1 MKYIVIA
8 DIDAEVGIEVEAQ
21 PEKPQELIAKW
32 QAHDLLGFYFSI
44 TSRNLT
50 IIIEAENEDVFFDAL
65 HATWL
70 LTLEYPEVYPVVGV
84 DEFPD
89 LLRRAGVA

>member
-1 MKYIVIA
+1 MKYVVLA
-8 DIDAEVGIEVEAQ
+8 DIDAEVGVDVEAQ
-21 PEKPQELIAKW
+21 PEKIQQLIEKW
-32 QAHDLLGFYFSI
+32 QTHNLLGFYFSI

-50 IIIEAENEDVFFDAL
+50 IIIEAENENEFFDAL

-70 LTLEYPEVYPVVGV
+70 LTLDYPEVYPVVDV
-84 DEFPD
+84 DGFPD

>member
-1 MKYIVIA
+1 MKYVVLA
-8 DIDAEVGIEVEAQ
+8 DIDAEVGVDVEAQ
-21 PEKPQELIAKW
+21 PEKIQELINKW
-32 QAHDLLGFYFSI
+32 QAHNLLGFYFSI

-50 IIIEAENEDVFFDAL
+50 IIIEAENENEFFDAL

-70 LTLEYPEVYPVVGV
+70 LTLDYPEVYPVVDV
-84 DEFPD
+84 DGFPD